1 MANNLKKIS
10 ALTSINANI
19 INGND
24 LLYYV
29 SAISGNYTSY
39 GVELGKLFGGDGG
52 GTNNLISDIRFSDD
66 SLYIQTGYVGI
77 NKSPIVPFDVSG
89 ESAFDG
95 NMTIDG
101 NVDINGSTETIG
113 LTVTGTSGLNILNVS
128 SNATISGNTNVNIIH
143 STKSDKKLS
152 FLEII
157 NVIYPIGTLYTTTIA
172 TNPGT
177 TFGVGTWEV
186 YGEGKVL
193 VGKSSSGTF
202 ATAGSIGGVE
212 SVTLTSAQSGVPA
225 HGHTTT
231 TDSHYHNLF
240 GSTANDYDDNLTG
253 IYGTEGQIGIVGNGG
268 GIWGPDNDGSHRQ
281 YIMNDSHSHTVNDNT
296 AQNAASAHTNL
307 QPYVVVY
314 MWKRTS

>member
-157 NVIYPIGTLYTTTIA
+157 NVIYPIGTLYTTIIA

-225 HGHTTT
+225 HGHPAS
-231 TDSHYHNLF
+231 DSGHAHPYVDTYYSESGPNYGQQ
-240 GSTANDYDDNLTG
+240 GSADTDYDNSDKNHYRT
-253 IYGTEGQIGIVGNGG
+253 TSEGYANI
-268 GIWGPDNDGSHRQ
+268 
-281 YIMNDSHSHTVNDNT
+281 TVSNNT
-296 AQNAASAHTNL
+296 TQNASQAHTNL